1 MQIEIQIPDTKSSV
15 ETLKIKA
22 ALQNIVNNLTPE
34 NLILISEKSKKAGIN
49 EKLQKYKNLI

>member
-1 MQIEIQIPDTKSSV
+1 MQIEIQIPDTKSSA
-15 ETLKIKA
+15 ETLKIKT

-34 NLILISEKSKKAGIN
+34 NLVLISEKSKKAGIN